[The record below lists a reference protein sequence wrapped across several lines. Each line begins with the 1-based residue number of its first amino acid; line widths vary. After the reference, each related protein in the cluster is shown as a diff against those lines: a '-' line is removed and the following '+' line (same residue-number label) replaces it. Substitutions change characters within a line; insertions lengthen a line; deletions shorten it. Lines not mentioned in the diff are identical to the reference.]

1 MERAPAWRLFLC
13 GMGEPF
19 HMMIDRRVK
28 GLGVW
33 PVCSR
38 RQPPLRPC
46 ISVDKT
52 NPYSSHALAATAER
66 VAYSNYTTATA
77 QVLCRRMDRD
87 VTGRGI
93 FPQSPVEANGIAS
106 A

>member
-1 MERAPAWRLFLC
+1 
-13 GMGEPF
+13 
-19 HMMIDRRVK
+19 MMIDRLVK

-38 RQPPLRPC
+38 RQPPFRPC

-66 VAYSNYTTATA
+66 VAYSNYDSNRSGSVSPYGSRCNRSWDLFVVT
-77 QVLCRRMDRD
+77 CRGEWNRL
-87 VTGRGI
+87 
-93 FPQSPVEANGIAS
+93 GIAGRLGPQALAVSERS